1 MPPHIYV
8 ISLATAHERR
18 VFMRQQLDALALPY
32 TIVDGVHGAT
42 TPDHALFRKYNDKKR
57 LCRRGAGSSLRLS
70 QLGCFA
76 SHYLLWQRC
85 LESKQAIIVLEDD
98 AILQPIFTDF
108 HQAAEQLA
116 TRYDLIWLQPSRKQ
130 DQHAGRKMENCGPF
144 MIRQYTKGFSGATG
158 YLLTPTAAKTLLA
171 YSTEWLYPVDNTMDR
186 FFEHGIAATGL
197 DPACIQQDDD
207 FESSINVADAG
218 ARRTVPDRLRREAYS
233 LKDTLARTW
242 YNLKAG
248 MGARNP

>member
-18 VFMRQQLDALALPY
+18 AFMRRQLDALALPY

-42 TPDHALFRKYNDKKR
+42 TPHHALFARYNDKKR
-57 LCRRGAGSSLRLS
+57 LQRRGAGSSLRLS

-85 LESKQAIIVLEDD
+85 LEIQQAIIVLEDD
-98 AILQPIFTDF
+98 AILQPTFTDF
-108 HQAAEQLA
+108 HRAAEQLT
-116 TRYDLIWLQPSRKQ
+116 TRYGLMWLQPSRKQ
-130 DQHAGRKMENCGPF
+130 DQHEGRKIENCGPF
-144 MIRQYTKGFSGATG
+144 TIRQYTKGFSGATG

-171 YSTEWLYPVDNTMDR
+171 YSTEWIYPVDNTMDR
-186 FFEHGIAATGL
+186 FFDHGIAAIGL
-197 DPACIQQDDD
+197 DPACLQQDDD
-207 FESSINVADAG
+207 FESSINVADTDV
-218 ARRTVPDRLRREAYS
+218 RRPLADRLRRETYS

-242 YNLKAG
+242 YNLKSGIA
-248 MGARNP
+248 ARNT